1 VRRRILTAI
10 VGVTALATIVLTLP
24 LVFLMASR
32 EHNDSDRELTLVAE
46 QVANEL
52 TSDSDFSAS
61 GLELPRIDDALITVG
76 VYLPDGELVAGE
88 GPTPA
93 DELTRSAKVLSS
105 LDNVDDHR
113 VLVRP
118 IVEREQKV
126 AVIRVAEPLS
136 EAERKIWRDILVLVG
151 IDAAALIVAAVV
163 GSWVTSRLVRPL
175 RAIRDDAVRL
185 GEGDFS
191 IVPTPSGI
199 DELDATAGALADT
212 AARLDGVLQRE
223 RSFTADASHQLRTPL
238 TSLRLVIETELQSP
252 GADPTPV
259 LDEAL
264 GEIDRLERTITTL
277 LRVARDQPITRAPL
291 DIDQWLGTVVGRWQA
306 VFDERGRSITGTTGV
321 GGSPRVSLS
330 VLDQIADILLQN
342 AVQHGR
348 GRVRIDVAE
357 EADHVVITVTDEG
370 TIARDPTEL
379 FTRRDPG
386 ASGHGLGL
394 ALARALAESE
404 GGRLVLAAPAPTAF
418 RLLLPDQSAAG
429 GGFGPS

>member
-1 VRRRILTAI
+1 MRRRILTAI

-93 DELTRSAKVLSS
+93 DELTRSAGVLSS

-252 GADPTPV
+252 GTDPAPV

-277 LRVARDQPITRAPL
+277 LRVARDQPVTRAPL
-291 DIDQWLGTVVGRWQA
+291 DIDQWLDTVVGRWQA
-306 VFDERGRSITGTTGV
+306 VLDERGRSITGTTGD

-348 GRVRIDVAE
+348 GQVRIDVAE

-404 GGRLVLAAPAPTAF
+404 GGRLVLAAPTPTTF
-418 RLLLPDQSAAG
+418 RLLLPDQSGAG
-429 GGFGPS
+429 AGFGPS

>member
-1 VRRRILTAI
+1 MRRRILTAI

-61 GLELPRIDDALITVG
+61 GLELPPIDDALITVG

-93 DELTRSAKVLSS
+93 DELTRSAGLLSS

-199 DELDATAGALADT
+199 DELDATAGALPAIEN
-212 AARLDGVLQRE
+212 AASAGAAYPARHVLSLITSVNALPSPVIVTGPLSLAAIANT
-223 RSFTADASHQLRTPL
+223 RSS
-238 TSLRLVIETELQSP
+238 
-252 GADPTPV
+252 V
-259 LDEAL
+259 L
-264 GEIDRLERTITTL
+264 
-277 LRVARDQPITRAPL
+277 VARFSEYEPESSNTCTA
-291 DIDQWLGTVVGRWQA
+291 
-306 VFDERGRSITGTTGV
+306 S
-321 GGSPRVSLS
+321 
-330 VLDQIADILLQN
+330 
-342 AVQHGR
+342 
-348 GRVRIDVAE
+348 GRV
-357 EADHVVITVTDEG
+357 H
-370 TIARDPTEL
+370 
-379 FTRRDPG
+379 
-386 ASGHGLGL
+386 S
-394 ALARALAESE
+394 
-404 GGRLVLAAPAPTAF
+404 
-418 RLLLPDQSAAG
+418 
-429 GGFGPS
+429 PSVR